1 MSQFVKTITAQ
12 NMITNE
18 QIDVLVPITKNVAH
32 LKQLISNKSG
42 WSSDGMRIAYQAGT
56 DGQWTVLED
65 TQQLRDINLSNGSTV
80 KVYVKSPSVP
90 PTYHPPPLEGED
102 ELRTCEREIERAD
115 CFKADE
121 RAVEHISRYVGDF
134 YTRAEV
140 LVALYFARSVSG
152 YAEQTVLANV
162 LSILENNYVT
172 PEVLKK
178 SRQYAREPTRNLL
191 WEIARDLGFSFQ
203 G

>member
-42 WSSDGMRIAYQAGT
+42 WSSDGMRIAYQSGT

-65 TQQLRDINLSNGSTV
+65 TQQLRDISLSNGSTV

-102 ELRTCEREIERAD
+102 ELLACEREIERAD
-115 CFKADE
+115 CFKTDD
-121 RAVEHISRYVGDF
+121 RYVEHISGYVGDF
-134 YTRAEV
+134 YSRAEV

-152 YAEQTVLANV
+152 YAEQTLLANV
-162 LSILENNYVT
+162 LSILENDYVT

-178 SRQYAREPTRNLL
+178 SRQYARQPTRNLL